1 MHHYLLPAKKLEHI
15 GCSPFF
21 RRVEGVREDGEDG
34 GTMMWRKVGSSQTR
48 QTAAGWKCRN
58 LEGAVPGFGKL

>member
-1 MHHYLLPAKKLEHI
+1 
-15 GCSPFF
+15 
-21 RRVEGVREDGEDG
+21 
-34 GTMMWRKVGSSQTR
+34 MMWRKVETLVETMWMLWKKTLVQTR

>member
-1 MHHYLLPAKKLEHI
+1 MEKM
-15 GCSPFF
+15 
-21 RRVEGVREDGEDG
+21 G
-34 GTMMWRKVGSSQTR
+34 GQSMMWRKVGSSQTR

>member
-1 MHHYLLPAKKLEHI
+1 MLPAKKLEHI

-21 RRVEGVREDGEDG
+21 KRVEGVGEEGEDG
-34 GTMMWRKVGSSQTR
+34 GRSMMWRKVGSSQTR